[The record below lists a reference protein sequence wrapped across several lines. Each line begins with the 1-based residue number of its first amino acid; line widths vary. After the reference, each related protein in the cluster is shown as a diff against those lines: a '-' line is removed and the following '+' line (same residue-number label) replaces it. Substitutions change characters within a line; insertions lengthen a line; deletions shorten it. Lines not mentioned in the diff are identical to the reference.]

1 MNNKAG
7 KIILQGTTRDGR
19 KFRPSDWAER
29 LTTAV
34 ASFQPGKRTRRAGFH
49 PRVQMATIKGVS
61 CVIIDRE
68 LEGEDP
74 MLFAFLMNF
83 GQSNN
88 LQITETS
95 GEVVAE
101 EIQ

>member
-1 MNNKAG
+1 MNKNAG

-49 PRVQMATIKGVS
+49 PRVHMATIKGVS
-61 CVIIDRE
+61 CVVIDRE
-68 LEGEDP
+68 LQAEDP
-74 MLFAFLMNF
+74 MLFEFLMNF

-88 LQITETS
+88 LEITENS
-95 GEVVAE
+95 GEKIPETVS
-101 EIQ
+101 